1 MTSNRLPSPLIDVW
15 RLSDPDPIRI
25 QVENPD
31 LIRYDDTR
39 GRHKWPPMQE
49 DTWRWQTFIT
59 WAAMKRLGHLDG
71 ITFEEWQADVRAV
84 DLIEETPGDV
94 ARPTQPVAAA
104 GSSAKSPSP
113 PAPRRG
119 SGATNPTS

>member
-1 MTSNRLPSPLIDVW
+1 MTSPRLPSPLIDVW
-15 RLSDPDPIRI
+15 RHSDPDPIRV

-31 LIRYDDTR
+31 LIRYDDVR
-39 GRHKWPPMQE
+39 ARNKWPAMTDDP
-49 DTWRWQTFIT
+49 WRWQTFIT

-71 ITFEEWQADVRAV
+71 MTYDDWQADVRAV
-84 DLIEETPGDV
+84 DVIEEQPGDV
-94 ARPTQPVAAA
+94 VRPTQVVAAA

-113 PAPRRG
+113 PTPRRG